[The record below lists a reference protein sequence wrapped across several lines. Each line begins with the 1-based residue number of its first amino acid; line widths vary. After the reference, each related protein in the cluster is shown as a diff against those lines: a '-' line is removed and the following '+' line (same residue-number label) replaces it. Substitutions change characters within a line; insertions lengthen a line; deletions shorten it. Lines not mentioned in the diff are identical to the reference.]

1 MELMLENMTAFY
13 FMFALFDMLVMIIA
27 GVFGIIQ
34 DILILKIIG
43 VFGVILFLC
52 YVIAFTMGFIG
63 LYRMRHKK

>member
-1 MELMLENMTAFY
+1 MLENMTAFY
-13 FMFALFDMLVMIIA
+13 FMLSLFDMVVMIIA
-27 GVFGIIQ
+27 GVFGILK

-63 LYRMRHKK
+63 LYRMRRER